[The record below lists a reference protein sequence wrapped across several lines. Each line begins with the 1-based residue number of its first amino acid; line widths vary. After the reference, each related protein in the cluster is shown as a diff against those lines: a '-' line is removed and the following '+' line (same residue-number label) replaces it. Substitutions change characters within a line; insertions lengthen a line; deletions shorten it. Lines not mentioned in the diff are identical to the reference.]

1 MLYLYFKIWDANTE
15 SLPPDPGTRIS
26 YELFL
31 DLYLSNKTI
40 RLLSLS
46 SQSTSLFLYLAK
58 LHASQIP
65 FLSKL
70 IVGLVAKFDPR
81 GNESPLTYKLFDETK
96 VVLKSTK
103 FCSEIEVY
111 TSLPLLVRI
120 IEEERLSN
128 PGSL

>member
-1 MLYLYFKIWDANTE
+1 MELSSWTVKFLISSIDISE
-15 SLPPDPGTRIS
+15 PDDSALASRIS
-26 YELFL
+26 ANFAAEILT
-31 DLYLSNKTI
+31 DI
-40 RLLSLS
+40 EPDRS
-46 SQSTSLFLYLAK
+46 SK
-58 LHASQIP
+58 NCGE
-65 FLSKL
+65 SKL
-70 IVGLVAKFDPR
+70 IVGLVAKFDPS